1 MKINFALVCAA
12 LSFASAASA
21 VPTVYTSE
29 VAFNAAISGATTTLF
44 GFAGSEFS
52 GSSYTLGPVTFASGL
67 LVSYK
72 DAYGDPSGVVPYLG
86 ADNAGLLTISSTT
99 TALGLHLGSYYGLQT
114 TTYTVGTVT
123 GTLAVPAPNSTTFI
137 GFIDSSPITA
147 TFSNNKELDTIR
159 FTTGSGAV
167 PEPASWALLVVGFG
181 LVGVAARRRSSV
193 VTA

>member
-1 MKINFALVCAA
+1 MKIKFALVCAA

-44 GFAGSEFS
+44 GFAGQEFS
-52 GSSYTLGPVTFASGL
+52 GSSYTLGPVTFGSIQL
-67 LVSYK
+67 QSYA
-72 DAYGDPSGVVPYLG
+72 DAYGVPSGGVPYLAAING
-86 ADNAGLLTISSTT
+86 GLLTISSTT

-123 GTLAVPAPNSTTFI
+123 GTLAVPAPSSTTFI

-147 TFSNNKELDTIR
+147 TFTNNKELDTIR